1 MPRRKREHLQE
12 AGNTTIA
19 TAKDK
24 LSEELGLP
32 RTITAGL
39 NYMEMLGNKE
49 AVIDGCKGILDYSDD
64 KIKLNLGNKTI
75 CFLGS
80 NMCIKA
86 LSDEQAVITGT
97 ICSIEFG

>member
-1 MPRRKREHLQE
+1 MQRRKREQSKDVT
-12 AGNTTIA
+12 ATVV

-32 RTITAGL
+32 RSVTSGL

-49 AVIDGCKGILDYSDD
+49 AVVDGCKSILDYSDD

-75 CFLGS
+75 CFCGS
-80 NMCIKA
+80 DLCIKA
-86 LSDEQAVITGT
+86 LSCEQAVITGT